1 MGRKVGA
8 AVPLSLGVRVSSHLT
23 HVAWAEAYTSVPSG
37 ILIHPAI
44 WPQQTWA
51 EFFFLGGG
59 GCAPLGEAGLSGPR
73 PTSLLSG
80 ILIHPTVSP
89 Q

>member
-1 MGRKVGA
+1 MGRKVGV
-8 AVPLSLGVRVSSHLT
+8 AVPLSLGVGVSCHLT

-51 EFFFLGGG
+51 EFFFWGG

-73 PTSLLSG
+73 PTFLLSG
-80 ILIHPTVSP
+80 ILIHPTVSL